1 MKFSIRKIVATIVI
15 MCFIINIYSST
26 ILAFE
31 ENKVENTNNET
42 IQNEN
47 ESNNENKDESIKID
61 EKSKNIENQI
71 QVENNIEKTLEKD
84 NETDKKYDDNNVSVK
99 ENVEEKNIITNEQPN
114 IKKTENNLI
123 ENSEIQNNLAEDKPE
138 EKNMFK
144 EENEEKIEEK
154 EEIEEKTKSPIVKY
168 NTHIQNIGW
177 QDWKTNGEM
186 SGTSGRSL
194 RLEALNINLE
204 NISNINVKYQVHIQN
219 IGWQNWKTN
228 GEMAGTSGR
237 SLRLEALRIQL
248 DSTDDYSIMYRV
260 HVQNIGW
267 QDWKIDGE
275 LAGTEG
281 KSLRLEAL
289 EIKIVPKIVK
299 SKMCLDTAN
308 TGTIYY
314 SPTSIKVKGWKL
326 ANISNTYIK
335 AYFDGTEIDSNTISY
350 YNRDDVINCVLGY
363 GTKSQNL
370 KSGFEF
376 NINTAELESGNH
388 TILIELYSNSSKI
401 NSITSFINNDR
412 NLHVKYQSH
421 IQNIGWQEPVL
432 DAKSISGTTG
442 QALRIE
448 AININLINAPE
459 NAKIKYKAHV
469 QNEGWQTWRKNG
481 EISGTSN
488 LGRRIEAIQIV
499 LENMPKNTVEY
510 RVHVEDIGWTGWYID
525 GETAGTIGQSK
536 RIEAI
541 QIRIVNKYKR
551 EYKGIDVSQFQ
562 GNINWQLVKASGIEF
577 AFIRVG
583 YRGYGKAGNFREDS
597 MYWNNMNAAK
607 NAGIKVGVYFVTQ
620 ATTYQEAVEEAI
632 WVLERVKP
640 YKIEFPIAL
649 DLEEPGKENPADV
662 GRAEHLDR
670 NARTYL
676 AKVFCETIQNSGY
689 IPMIYTNL
697 NWANNKLYMAELN
710 SFDTWIAQYNSKNTT
725 DYTGKYSIW
734 QYTSQGIING
744 IFGAVDLNKCYK
756 KY

>member
-1 MKFSIRKIVATIVI
+1 VSAIINKIISIILVFCFILSISATII
-15 MCFIINIYSST
+15 F
-26 ILAFE
+26 AFE
-31 ENKVENTNNET
+31 ENKEENTCNEK

-47 ESNNENKDESIKID
+47 EFNNENKDESIKK
-61 EKSKNIENQI
+61 EEVSENIEEQI
-71 QVENNIEKTLEKD
+71 IEQDDNNTEKTLEKD
-84 NETDKKYDDNNVSVK
+84 NETDKKYEDDNISEK
-99 ENVEEKNIITNEQPN
+99 EKPEEKDITTNIQPDL
-114 IKKTENNLI
+114 KKTEDDLI
-123 ENSEIQNNLAEDKPE
+123 ENSEIQNNLDPNKQE
-138 EKNMFK
+138 EQNTFND
-144 EENEEKIEEK
+144 ENEKIVEE
-154 EEIEEKTKSPIVKY
+154 ETNNTIVKY

-186 SGTSGRSL
+186 AGTSGKSL
-194 RLEALNINLE
+194 RLEALNIMLE
-204 NISNINVKYQVHIQN
+204 NMSNINIKYQVHIQN

-228 GEMAGTSGR
+228 GEMAGTSGK

-248 DSTDDYSIMYRV
+248 DSTDDYSVMYRV

-267 QDWKIDGE
+267 QDWKYDGE

-281 KSLRLEAL
+281 RSLRLEAL
-289 EIKIVPKIVK
+289 EIKLVPKKIK
-299 SKMCLDTAN
+299 SKINLDTAN
-308 TGTIYY
+308 TGAIYY
-314 SPTSIKVKGWKL
+314 SPSSIKVKGWKL
-326 ANISNTYIK
+326 ANISNTSIK
-335 AYFDGTEIDSNTISY
+335 AYFDEKEIDSNLISY
-350 YNRDDVINCVLGY
+350 YNREDVINSVLGF
-363 GTKSQNL
+363 GTQSQNL

-376 NINTAELESGNH
+376 DIDTTDLTSGNH
-388 TILIELYSNSSKI
+388 TIMIELYSNNSVI
-401 NSITSFINNDR
+401 NSIKSTIRNDK
-412 NLHVKYQSH
+412 NLHIKYQSH

-432 DAKSISGTTG
+432 DAKISGTTG

-459 NAKIKYKAHV
+459 NAQIKYKAHV

-481 EISGTSN
+481 EMAGTSN

-510 RVHVEDIGWTGWYID
+510 RAHIEDIGWTGWYID

-551 EYKGIDVSQFQ
+551 EYFGIDVSQFQ
-562 GNINWQLVKASGIEF
+562 GNINWQLVKSSGVEF

-597 MYWNNMNAAK
+597 KYWENMNAAK
-607 NAGIKVGVYFVTQ
+607 NVGIKVGVYFVTQ
-620 ATTYQEAVEEAI
+620 ATTYQEAVEEAN

-640 YKIEFPIAL
+640 YKLDFPIAL
-649 DLEEPGKENPADV
+649 DLEEPGKENPTDI
-662 GRAEHLDR
+662 GRAEHLDI

-676 AKVFCETIQNSGY
+676 AKVFCETIQNAGY

-744 IFGAVDLNKCYK
+744 ILGAVDLNKCYK